1 MPVALLLPQLVTA
14 VAVGAAGEDTEPKTH
29 DKRRSQGQSLPKMTT
44 FPPKS
49 RRERVK
55 TVSLTHAEKSSIMR

>member
-1 MPVALLLPQLVTA
+1 MPVDLLPPELVTA

-29 DKRRSQGQSLPKMTT
+29 DERRFQGQSLPKMTP

-55 TVSLTHAEKSSIMR
+55 TVSLTHAEKFFIMG